1 MKTTMKNRIITV
13 IVIVAIGIGGFYFL
27 ISKKEA
33 NSTVGKNLAMQGQKM
48 TIYKSLNCSCCN
60 GYADEMKRQ
69 GFDVKVVAVDNL
81 NAIKEK
87 YGIPIDKQSCHT
99 AIVDNYF
106 IEGHVPVK
114 AVEKLLKERPA
125 INGIGLPGMPLGTPG
140 MPGQK
145 RGPYKIYQSVKGKFS
160 EYMTI

>member
-1 MKTTMKNRIITV
+1 MKKTKNRIIAV
-13 IVIVAIGIGGFYFL
+13 IVVVAIGIGGFYFL
-27 ISKKEA
+27 VNKKEI
-33 NSTVGKNLAMQGQKM
+33 NRTVGQNLAIKGEKM

-69 GFDVKVVAVDNL
+69 GFDVKVVAVDNM

-87 YGIPIDKQSCHT
+87 YGIPADKQSCHT

-106 IEGHVPVK
+106 IEGHVPVE
-114 AVEKLLKERPA
+114 AVEKLLKEKPA

-145 RGPYKIYQSVKGKFS
+145 RAPYKVYQSVKGKFS
-160 EYMTI
+160 AFMTI

>member
-1 MKTTMKNRIITV
+1 MKNRIITA
-13 IVIVAIGIGGFYFL
+13 IIIVAIGIGGFYFL
-27 ISKKEA
+27 LNKKEV
-33 NSTVGKNLAMQGQKM
+33 NKTVGQNLAMRGEKM

-69 GFDVKVVAVDNL
+69 GFDVKVVAVDDM

-87 YGIPIDKQSCHT
+87 YGIPPNKQSCHT

-106 IEGHVPVK
+106 IEGHVPVE
-114 AVEKLLKERPA
+114 AVKRLLKERPS
-125 INGIGLPGMPLGTPG
+125 INGIGLPGMPSGTPG

-145 RGPYKIYQSVKGKFS
+145 RAPYKIYKSVNGKFS